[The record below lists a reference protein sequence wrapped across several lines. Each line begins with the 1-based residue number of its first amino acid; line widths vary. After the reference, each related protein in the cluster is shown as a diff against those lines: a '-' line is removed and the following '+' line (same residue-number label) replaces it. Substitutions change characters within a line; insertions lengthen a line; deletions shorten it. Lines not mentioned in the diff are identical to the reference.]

1 MSSRVQS
8 NPMNVLSLIAG
19 ESFVAKQYR
28 AVCLAVAAAART
40 VTTIAAAAEGA
51 HIIGVVQNK
60 APSGDS
66 ASVATGGSSI
76 LEMAANCDSG
86 EKIMSDSDGKGTPV
100 GTDKYGVIGIALTSN
115 AEGDGGLI
123 EVLLTP
129 GGVGQADESN

>member
-19 ESFVAKQYR
+19 ESFASKQYR
-28 AVCLAVAAAART
+28 AVCMAVAAAART

-51 HIIGVVQNK
+51 HVIGVVQNK
-60 APSGDS
+60 APNGDS

-76 LEMAANCDSG
+76 LEMVANCDAG
-86 EKIMSDSDGKGTPV
+86 EKIMSDADGKGTPAS
-100 GTDKYGVIGIALTSN
+100 TDTYGVIGIALTSN

-129 GGVGQADESN
+129 GGNTQADESN